1 MRADTEFKKLVSDE
15 LEWEHRVSAPSIG
28 VEVNQGI
35 VSLSGNVE
43 KYVEKLAAE
52 SPAERVSRVKCVV
65 PKVSET
71 RVVEQVEA
79 ALRPRAERE
88 AHRISVEAPSGV
100 VTWRVQSRRVAAGAA
115 WSGLGRR
122 QCHQ

>member
-52 SPAERVSRVKCVV
+52 SP
-65 PKVSET
+65 
-71 RVVEQVEA
+71 VEA